1 MDDFGQTQQFETSL
15 DQSPGLPTRPCNIE
29 AEQSLLGSI
38 LSNNDVFSE
47 VSKIIESKHFF
58 DPIHQL
64 LFQLIKERI
73 DRRST
78 ADPRTLK
85 PFVAVEPGFADLGGV
100 GYLVKLQDAAIGIH
114 ACHNYARE
122 IYQLSV
128 RRRLIDLYAE
138 LTETT
143 KNPRVDKS
151 VSELISEAE
160 QRIYEIGEHGE
171 GDIGFKS
178 LISSMSEAV
187 AVARRAFERDGGL
200 AGLATGF
207 TDLDQKLGGLQD
219 SDLVIIAGRPGMGKT
234 ALATNIAFN
243 LARRYRKDSDDN
255 QSGGIVGFFSLE
267 MPAVQLVARILATV
281 SRIPVARLRT
291 GKLDQVDLDRYID
304 AARDLQACPLY
315 IDETAAMPI
324 AQLATR
330 ARRQKETKG
339 LDLLIVDYIQLVQ
352 ASSSS
357 NEGRVHQIAE
367 ITQGLKAI
375 AKELKIPVIALS
387 QLSRGVESRDDNWP
401 QLSDLRDSG
410 AIEQDADVVL
420 FVYRKQY
427 YLEQK
432 KPDEDDSAAI
442 EKWKARMEDVQGRA
456 EIIIAK
462 HRQGPTG
469 TVKMSFDSDFTAFGN
484 AAPSGYKDPSSEGR
498 P

>member
-15 DQSPGLPTRPCNIE
+15 VQSPGLPTRPCNIE

-47 VSKIIESKHFF
+47 VSKVIDSKHFF

-64 LFQLIKERI
+64 LYQLIKERI
-73 DRRST
+73 ERRSI

-114 ACHNYARE
+114 ACRDYALE
-122 IYQLSV
+122 IYQLAV
-128 RRRLIDLYAE
+128 RRKLIDLYSE
-138 LTETT
+138 LTEIT
-143 KNPRVDKS
+143 KNPRAGKS

-171 GDIGFKS
+171 GDVGFRS
-178 LISSMSEAV
+178 LVSAMSEAV
-187 AVARRAFERDGGL
+187 AIARKASERDGGL

-243 LARRYRKDSDDN
+243 VATKYRKVAE
-255 QSGGIVGFFSLE
+255 QEQTGGIVGFFSLE
-267 MPAVQLVARILATV
+267 MPSVQLVARILATC

-291 GKLDQVDLDRYID
+291 GKLDQADLGRYID

-315 IDETAAMPI
+315 IDETPAMPI

-330 ARRQKETKG
+330 ARRQKETNG
-339 LDLLIVDYIQLVQ
+339 LDLLIVDYIQLMR
-352 ASSSS
+352 ASTSSS
-357 NEGRVHQIAE
+357 EGRVHQIAE

-410 AIEQDADVVL
+410 AIEQDADVVM

-432 KPDEDDSAAI
+432 KPDEGDAAAM
-442 EKWKARMEDVQGRA
+442 EKWKAKMEEAQGRA
-456 EIIIAK
+456 EIIVAK

-484 AAPSGYKDPSSEGR
+484 AAPSGYKDPASEGR